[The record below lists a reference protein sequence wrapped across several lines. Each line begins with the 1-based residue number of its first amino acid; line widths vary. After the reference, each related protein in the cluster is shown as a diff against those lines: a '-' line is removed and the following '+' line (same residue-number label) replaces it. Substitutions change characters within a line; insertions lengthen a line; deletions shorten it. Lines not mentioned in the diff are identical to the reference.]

1 MKFQI
6 ISMQT
11 GEQMTAPEGYEY
23 LLHED
28 GSVSAVH
35 DVTNDSFA
43 LPKGF
48 IVEFAFSKNENGEW
62 LYEHCVVND

>member
-6 ISMQT
+6 ISIETAEVMV
-11 GEQMTAPEGYEY
+11 APEGYEY
-23 LLHED
+23 LLHDD

-35 DVTNDSFA
+35 DLDLDSFS

-48 IVEFAFSKNENGEW
+48 IVEFAFIKDENGEW
-62 LYEHCVVND
+62 IYEHCVVND